1 MAPEGSLGTVGT
13 PSVCCHPVPHFQT
26 QVAVHP
32 PLPPTRPTGLLR
44 ALSKVPIVSLSS
56 LKLSHC
62 GLGLYSKCPA
72 ASPVPSPPLLL
83 PSALF
88 FELIYLFGHASQH
101 MDLSSPTRDQ
111 THAPAVQTQSLNH
124 WSTRELPPPPAI
136 NSPPGHAI
144 SSPHSLPPADSSAPV
159 SSPAPPLIDRCR
171 LSVNAIPILCLL
183 IPAFFKSCLLMS
195 YYLWSRGPQI
205 CALKETFSNPT
216 KC

>member
-13 PSVCCHPVPHFQT
+13 PSVCCPPVPHFQT

-136 NSPPGHAI
+136 NTSRPCHLLSPP
-144 SSPHSLPPADSSAPV
+144 SSPRRFFCPSIVARTSTHRQMSSQCKCHSYFMPADPSIFKVMFAYVLLSLVQRAPNMCFERN
-159 SSPAPPLIDRCR
+159 I
-171 LSVNAIPILCLL
+171 
-183 IPAFFKSCLLMS
+183 F
-195 YYLWSRGPQI
+195 
-205 CALKETFSNPT
+205 
-216 KC
+216 